1 MKPLRALTPKQD
13 AFISV
18 WLTNGYNVTE
28 AYRAAYNTAN
38 MNNFNTRREANLVLK
53 SPSVMARIEELRQAD
68 PNIPEPQALEVFS
81 TNRVPTAL
89 PDLPDKPDKAWLLQ
103 KAVQLWQMSTHTGN
117 LGQIKAALEL
127 IGKITGD
134 LVDRKELRVVRTWA
148 DLSDAEVAA
157 LAAGET
163 IDGEIADPDC

>member
-1 MKPLRALTPKQD
+1 MKTRTLTPKQD
-13 AFISV
+13 AFIGV
-18 WLTNGYNVTE
+18 WLTNGYNAME
-28 AYRAAYNTAN
+28 AYRTAYNAGK
-38 MNNFNTRREANLVLK
+38 MNVFNTTREANA
-53 SPSVMARIEELRQAD
+53 VMASPAVTARLQELREAD
-68 PNIPEPQALEVFS
+68 PTIPD
-81 TNRVPTAL
+81 PTELATTTHKAPTPL
-89 PDLPDKPDKAWLLQ
+89 PDVPDKPDKAWLL
-103 KAVQLWQMSTHTGN
+103 KSAVHLWRLSTHTGN

-163 IDGEIADPDC
+163 IEGEIVDE